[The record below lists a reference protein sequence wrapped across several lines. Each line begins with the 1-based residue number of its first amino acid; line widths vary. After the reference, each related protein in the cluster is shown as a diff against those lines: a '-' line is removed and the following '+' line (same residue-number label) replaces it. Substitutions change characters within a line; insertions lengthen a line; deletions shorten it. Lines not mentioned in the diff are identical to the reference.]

1 MKEPKNLLKENKDL
15 KLRLAEAEELLAAI
29 KSGTVDAL
37 VNNDEKVFILKGA
50 DYAYRVFVENM
61 NEGASA
67 LTPNGIVMYCNNS
80 LAKGG

>member
-37 VNNDEKVFILKGA
+37 VTND
-50 DYAYRVFVENM
+50 
-61 NEGASA
+61 
-67 LTPNGIVMYCNNS
+67 
-80 LAKGG
+80 